1 MEFDITSL
9 LKKDSLTGD
18 EVGRIFL
25 LQELSIVYKN
35 KSLVTDQDIRIL
47 CSKLKSQEDSEHFEC
62 YKTFIHWLHSNYNAA
77 RANSYQAY
85 HLLSEVKNRLQQT
98 IYAEQ
103 IIAVKNANTQL
114 DSIIKSLSVFD
125 EYNTNFTLQHYLST
139 SKDALKICLA
149 RVIAF
154 NTAVELFSDFFD
166 IVEIQN
172 FFTVKT
178 EHFEHTLMHLN
189 NDVKKLKSIL
199 TGDKDIRKVKKMLTN
214 QIFPKLNIVDLEPT
228 EPCILQAK
236 ESLPNLFKQHKIN
249 SIIKILKP
257 DNDAI

>member
-25 LQELSIVYKN
+25 LQELSIFYKN
-35 KSLVTDQDIRIL
+35 KSLVTDQDIRTL
-47 CSKLKSQEDSEHFEC
+47 CSKLKSQEDSEYFEC

-85 HLLSEVKNRLQQT
+85 HLLSEIENRLQQT

-125 EYNTNFTLQHYLST
+125 SYKADFTLQHYLSV
-139 SKDALKICLA
+139 SKDAFKICLR
-149 RVIAF
+149 RVMAF
-154 NTAVELFSDFFD
+154 NCAVELFSDFFD

-172 FFTVKT
+172 VFTVKT
-178 EHFEHTLMHLN
+178 EHFEHSLIKFN
-189 NDVKKLKSIL
+189 RKIKKLKSIS
-199 TGDKDIRKVKKMLTN
+199 TGTKETRHIKKYLIN
-214 QIFPKLNIVDLEPT
+214 QIFPKFNISDLAPT
-228 EPCILQAK
+228 ESNILKAI
-236 ESLPNLFKQHKIN
+236 ESLPDLFKQHEIN
-249 SIIKILKP
+249 LIIKILKP